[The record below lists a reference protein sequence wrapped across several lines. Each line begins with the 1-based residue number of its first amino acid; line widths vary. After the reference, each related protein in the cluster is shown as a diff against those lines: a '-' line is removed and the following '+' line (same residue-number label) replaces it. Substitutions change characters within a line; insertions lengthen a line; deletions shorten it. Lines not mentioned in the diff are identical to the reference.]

1 MANTLDGGPGDDLLD
16 GAGGADVLEGGA
28 GLDTADYSARTA
40 AVTVDND
47 GVNDDGASNERDD
60 VRPSVERVLGAAR
73 ATRSPPRSSPATAA
87 TTA

>member
-1 MANTLDGGPGDDLLD
+1 MTNTLDGGPGDDLLD

-28 GLDTADYSARTA
+28 GLDTADYSARTT

-60 VRPSVERVLGAAR
+60 VRPSVERVLGGSAGD
-73 ATRSPPRSSPATAA
+73 TSPPRSSPATVA